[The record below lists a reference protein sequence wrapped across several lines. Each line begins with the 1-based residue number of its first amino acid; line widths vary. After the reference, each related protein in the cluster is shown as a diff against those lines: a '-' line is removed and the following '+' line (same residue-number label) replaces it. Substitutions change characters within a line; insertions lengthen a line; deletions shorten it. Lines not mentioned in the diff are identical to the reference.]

1 MTKPLRVSWS
11 AIRTHEECHQKSW
24 LLREGKRAKVNN
36 IRNFLHGSV
45 VDKIMRDWLDLP
57 LHTPGAMERMVAD
70 ALDSVV
76 EDEKQ
81 NNNVVRWRNAADREE
96 LKTFCTELVT
106 RLEPILREEVLPHTY
121 EHGKWFKVPM
131 TIPGPSGYEDDTKQ
145 IVLTGEMDLIV
156 NNKGPVVWDLKGTAD
171 DSYWRKVVAQ
181 LTFYDIAV
189 WWSSGIKTNFV
200 GLIQPMC
207 KERVLRFTVTDH
219 DRNQM
224 LSRIVKYAHDVWRE
238 EKSCKD
244 GSSGCQWCD
253 VRHACVR
260 YSQASVDAFG
270 DLAVGLRTAAKE
282 TP

>member
-24 LLREGKRAKVNN
+24 LLRSGKRAKVSN
-36 IRNFLHGSV
+36 IRNFFHGIV
-45 VDKIMRDWLDLP
+45 VDKIMREWLDQP
-57 LHTPGAMERMVAD
+57 LHTTGAMERMVSDVMAQME
-70 ALDSVV
+70 A
-76 EDEKQ
+76 EEKD
-81 NNNVVRWRNAADREE
+81 NDNIVRWRNAADREE
-96 LKTFCTELVT
+96 LSTFCTELVR
-106 RLEPILREEVLPHTY
+106 RLEPILREHVLPYTY

-131 TIPGPSGYEDDTKQ
+131 VVPGPFDHDDVRQ

-156 NNKGPVVWDLKGTAD
+156 NNSGPVVWDLKGTAD
-171 DSYWRKVVAQ
+171 DQYWRKVVAQ

-189 WWSSGIKTNFV
+189 WWSSGVKTNFV

-207 KERVLRFTVTDH
+207 KEPVLRFTVTDQ

-224 LSRIVKYAHDVWRE
+224 LSRIVAYAHDVWRE

-244 GSSGCQWCD
+244 GSSGCNFCD
-253 VRHACVR
+253 VRHACTR
-260 YSQASVDAFG
+260 YSQTAVDVFG
-270 DLAVGLRTAAKE
+270 ELADGLRTAAKE